1 MTPPNT
7 GVRLRIA
14 LLVLGIAAGLAS
26 VWPLSGSAQEGPALG
41 SSKMDDGREHAGSGA
56 LSPGSL
62 IDVPMVNLTPG
73 AVDVRPKLAIPNLDA
88 DAAQRGLAYFTS
100 FNCVGCHM
108 PNGGGGMG
116 PALSHR
122 PFIYG
127 DRPENI
133 YLSIH
138 QGRPNG
144 MPAWGTVIPDKL
156 IWDLVAYVRTISQ
169 APAQEWGTTT
179 SKTSPTIEQVPKE
192 FKPSTA
198 QPWNYTQKFSS
209 GQAPNP

>member
-1 MTPPNT
+1 MVALICRAP
-7 GVRLRIA
+7 VRVGLMLSA
-14 LLVLGIAAGLAS
+14 IAAGLATAA
-26 VWPLSGSAQEGPALG
+26 PLSGSAQESPALG
-41 SSKMDDGREHAGSGA
+41 SGDGGGNPTRSDA
-56 LSPGSL
+56 LSPDRL
-62 IDVPMVNLTPG
+62 IDVPVVNLTPG
-73 AVDVRPKLAIPNLDA
+73 AVNVRPKLAIPKLDA
-88 DAAQRGLAYFTS
+88 DAAQRGLQYFTN

-144 MPAWGTVIPDKL
+144 MPAWGTVIPEKL
-156 IWDLVAYVRTISQ
+156 IWDLVAYVENISQ
-169 APAQEWGTTT
+169 APVQQWGTTT
-179 SKTSPTIEQVPKE
+179 SMTSPAIEQVPKE

-198 QPWNYTQKFSS
+198 RPWNYTQKFSN

>member
-1 MTPPNT
+1 MVALIFRAPI
-7 GVRLRIA
+7 RLT
-14 LLVLGIAAGLAS
+14 LVLLGIAAGLAT
-26 VWPLSGSAQEGPALG
+26 VGPLSGSAQEGPALG
-41 SSKMDDGREHAGSGA
+41 SPKGDSGGDSAQSDA
-56 LSPGSL
+56 LSPDRL
-62 IDVPMVNLTPG
+62 IDVPIVNLTPG

-88 DAAQRGLAYFTS
+88 DAAQRGLQYFTN

-116 PALSHR
+116 PALSFR

-144 MPAWGTVIPDKL
+144 MPAWGTVIPEKL
-156 IWDLVAYVRTISQ
+156 IWDIVAYVKNLSQ

-179 SKTSPTIEQVPKE
+179 SKTSPAIEQVPKE